1 MEVLD
6 DWVLRSCLGG
16 ARDNVA
22 GETAIETTELPMFL
36 QAKSQTRR
44 LIAVDVRI
52 VPEGDQTFQSYDF
65 EYDLDIRGFGIPTNA
80 LPHLTPRFSL
90 RSAAAT

>member
-1 MEVLD
+1 MP
-6 DWVLRSCLGG
+6 
-16 ARDNVA
+16 
-22 GETAIETTELPMFL
+22 AIETTELPMFR

-44 LIAVDVRI
+44 LVAVDVRI
-52 VPEGDQTFQSYDF
+52 VAEEDQTFQSCDF
-65 EYDLDIRGFGIPTNA
+65 KYDLDVRGFGIPRNA